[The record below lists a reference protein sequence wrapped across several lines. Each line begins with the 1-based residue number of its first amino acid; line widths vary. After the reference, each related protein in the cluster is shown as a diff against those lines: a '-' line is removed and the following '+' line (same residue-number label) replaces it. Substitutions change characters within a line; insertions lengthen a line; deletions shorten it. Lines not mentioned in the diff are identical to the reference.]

1 MKSSKTLARKILC
14 GLLAA
19 GVVGVSGSALAADV
33 TASQYKGRTKEIT
46 ANEYIG
52 DTYAIIYA
60 SGVNDT
66 DLVSIT
72 TNKNIKDLSITNNSN
87 RSEAYGVYAYDNQKS
102 GVGSKIE
109 LGTTNTDTI
118 NITVNGL
125 KDNAWTAGSWYL
137 CMERRRGR
145 RYC

>member
-1 MKSSKTLARKILC
+1 MKSSKALARKILC

-46 ANEYIG
+46 DNEYIG
-52 DTYAIIYA
+52 DASAIIFAY
-60 SGVNDT
+60 GVDYPN
-66 DLVSIT
+66 LVSIT
-72 TNKNIKDLSITNNSN
+72 TNENIKDLSITNNSN
-87 RSEAYGVYAYDNQKS
+87 RSDAYGVYACDNQAS

-118 NITVNGL
+118 NITANGL
-125 KDNAWTAGSWYL
+125 ADKSWTAGI
-137 CMERRRGR
+137 CA
-145 RYC
+145 